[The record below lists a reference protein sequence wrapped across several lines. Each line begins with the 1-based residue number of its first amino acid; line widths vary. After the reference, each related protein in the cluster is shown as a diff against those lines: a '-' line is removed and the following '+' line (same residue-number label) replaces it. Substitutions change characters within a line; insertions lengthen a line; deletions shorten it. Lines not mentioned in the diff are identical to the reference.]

1 MPPVDQR
8 GMLEEQP
15 FSYRASKD
23 GKVFLAWRGKQ
34 VMILKGKQAQDFLA
48 RIAGL
53 DEPAAQLL
61 MARLTGNFKRGN
73 ERNPASR

>member
-1 MPPVDQR
+1 MAPIDQR
-8 GMLEEQP
+8 GMLDDQP

-34 VMILKGKQAQDFLA
+34 VMILKGKQAHDFLA
-48 RIAGL
+48 RVLDL

-73 ERNPASR
+73 ERKPTSR